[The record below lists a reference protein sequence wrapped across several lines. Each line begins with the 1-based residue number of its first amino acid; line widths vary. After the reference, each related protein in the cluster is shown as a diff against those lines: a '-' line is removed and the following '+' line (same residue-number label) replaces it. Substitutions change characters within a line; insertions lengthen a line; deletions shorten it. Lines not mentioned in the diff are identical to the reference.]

1 MLECGHVRSELFGFT
16 LAEVLITLG
25 IIGVVAAITIP
36 ILQKNIE
43 DAQFKTEY
51 KKAYS
56 DANNAWAR
64 MVADYEV
71 TSRTSSYDSTAANNN
86 FTAFK
91 SHFKILKDCG
101 FSGNSNEEC
110 WDFSGDTIKPGGTVI
125 APTVSNDMR
134 YAAFIDSSGRQW
146 LKNHSNNTFGE
157 IIFVDTNG
165 FKKPNKFGKDRFP
178 LYPVLQTCNY
188 VLYNQFSAECRGAG
202 IPVKIFAYRLDVAA
216 GDMCNIDNCYYRSWL
231 LN

>member
-1 MLECGHVRSELFGFT
+1 MSNYGHADPKSTGFT

-25 IIGVVAAITIP
+25 IIGVVASITIP

-43 DAQFKTEY
+43 EAQFKTAY

-56 DANNAWAR
+56 DANNAWAQ

-71 TSRTSSYDSTAANNN
+71 TPRTSSYDGNAANNN

-91 SHFKILKDCG
+91 GHFKLLKDCG

-125 APTVSNDMR
+125 VPTVSNDMR
-134 YAAFIDSSGRQW
+134 HAAFIDSSGRQW
-146 LKNHSNNTFGE
+146 VKNWANNTFGE

-165 FKKPNKFGKDRFP
+165 FKKPNQFGKDRFH

-188 VLYNQFSAECRGAG
+188 VQYNQGSQECRGAG
-202 IPVKIFAYRLDVAA
+202 IPVKIYAYSFDATK
-216 GDMCNIDNCYYRSWL
+216 GTMCNIDNCYYRSWL
-231 LN
+231 IK